1 MSGILQIL
9 RELYDH
15 MEWADA
21 TVWRAVLACPAA
33 EGDAALRRR
42 LVHIHTVQRAFLSVW
57 RGETPH
63 FRESFDSLRDVAEW
77 GREYYAGVRPHVAA
91 AGGAALDRIVVLPW
105 AEQLSEVFGRKP
117 DPTTLRDTMLQIPM
131 HSIYHRGQVNTR
143 LRELGGEPPLVDFIA
158 WIWSGKPAAEWPS

>member
-1 MSGILQIL
+1 MDLF

-21 TVWRAVLACPAA
+21 KVWRSVLACHRS
-33 EGDAALRRR
+33 EGDAALRDR
-42 LVHIHTVQRAFLSVW
+42 LVHIHTVQHAFLSIW
-57 RGETPH
+57 RGEAPD
-63 FRESFDSLRDVAEW
+63 FRESFDGLRDVAQW
-77 GREYYAGVRPHVAA
+77 GREYYGEVRPHLAEVADTD
-91 AGGAALDRIVVLPW
+91 LDRIVIMPW
-105 AEQLSEVFGRKP
+105 AEMLSAVFGRKP

-158 WIWSGKPAAEWPS
+158 WIWSGKPAADWP